1 MGRPLG
7 GNRCPLTRLMIT
19 SFPLNQSPS
28 LRQHLCHEAVPQDRL
43 SPRLLLLPAMG
54 LWWLQHPGAAGTSGK
69 KQEELNSDAPA
80 GEESVFVG
88 PSSFIVTP
96 HSRGLESTVP
106 ICPAAPTVPSMAE
119 GWAGAAA
126 AWGMQGQAQSSAAA
140 APTPHLPPAGYLAL
154 LQLKAVPGW
163 QLSASSPALPGAPG
177 AAWPLASPALPRLL
191 PQTRRLGLPSCIT
204 PAGHGG
210 AVKLG
215 PGGRDRALV
224 KSKLPENPVL
234 AQTHPC
240 GL

>member
-1 MGRPLG
+1 MPFNQTDDNIFPFEPISLLKAAPLPRG
-7 GNRCPLTRLMIT
+7 SATG
-19 SFPLNQSPS
+19 Q
-28 LRQHLCHEAVPQDRL
+28 AVP
-43 SPRLLLLPAMG
+43 SS
-54 LWWLQHPGAAGTSGK
+54 T
-69 KQEELNSDAPA
+69 APPSN
-80 GEESVFVG
+80 GSVVA
-88 PSSFIVTP
+88 
-96 HSRGLESTVP
+96 
-106 ICPAAPTVPSMAE
+106 AAPRSSWYLWKEARGTQLRCSSCRGVCACWSLFIYCHTSQPRFGEHSPHLPCRTDSAMVE

-126 AWGMQGQAQSSAAA
+126 ARGMQGQAQSSAAV
-140 APTPHLPPAGYLAL
+140 APTPHLSPAGYLAL